1 MTTFTIEVPEETVT
15 ALCRA
20 YGYKEGE
27 NGTPEEFAQERIAA
41 YLKEIAVADDY
52 QQKVKAVVRM
62 EEPAVIVRASL
73 TEEQVNEIKAR
84 IYDLS
89 EEINQLA
96 GEQQLRL
103 LEIQE
108 LKERLEESKKE

>member
-1 MTTFTIEVPEETVT
+1 MSKISETEQQRIT
-15 ALCRA
+15 A
-20 YGYKEGE
+20 
-27 NGTPEEFAQERIAA
+27 
-41 YLKEIAVADDY
+41 
-52 QQKVKAVVRM
+52 
-62 EEPAVIVRASL
+62 
-73 TEEQVNEIKAR
+73 IKAR

>member
-1 MTTFTIEVPEETVT
+1 
-15 ALCRA
+15 
-20 YGYKEGE
+20 
-27 NGTPEEFAQERIAA
+27 
-41 YLKEIAVADDY
+41 
-52 QQKVKAVVRM
+52 M

>member
-1 MTTFTIEVPEETVT
+1 M
-15 ALCRA
+15 
-20 YGYKEGE
+20 
-27 NGTPEEFAQERIAA
+27 
-41 YLKEIAVADDY
+41 
-52 QQKVKAVVRM
+52 RM